1 MLGLVKRQT
10 IQWTVDNEELLIN
23 EKLLIKCKIKL
34 SIINCNG
41 ETIENNLFKRG
52 RQNMFAKIDSIGLL
66 GMNSFGVTVEIEA
79 SNGLPKFDIV
89 GQADT
94 VVRESRDRIKSAF
107 RSSNIPFPEHAI
119 TVNLAPADIRKT
131 QSSFDMAISVAVMV
145 VSGFFDKAQTRN
157 KAFIGEVSLGG
168 EIREVNGV
176 LPMVLYAQKNG
187 IREVFVPK
195 KNEYEASVVDGIT
208 VYGVKTLN
216 ELLSHFLSKPLTPA
230 QKYVPKDNDYFDTLD
245 FADVKG
251 QAGAKKALEIAAC
264 GGHNV
269 LMIGSPGSGKSMLAK
284 RLPTILPKMT
294 FEESIEATNLY
305 SVAGILN
312 PDTPLVT
319 KRPFRS
325 PHHTISQA
333 GLTGGGAIPRPGEIS
348 LSHNGLLFLDE
359 LAEFDRRT
367 LEGLRQPLEDGM
379 VTISRAWGNV
389 TYPCSVMLVAAMNPC
404 PCGYYG
410 HPTRK
415 CICSSSQVSRYL
427 SKISGPL
434 IDRFDIHLEVAPVEY
449 DSISSGIKAESSA
462 QIRERVFEA
471 REIQNQRFKGTKINC
486 NANITSDIL
495 HEVCPMTDDA
505 NAMLKSVFERLGLSA
520 RAYDKIVKVARTIAD
535 MDKSDVIEKLHIA
548 QAVQYR
554 SLDRKYWQ

>member
-1 MLGLVKRQT
+1 
-10 IQWTVDNEELLIN
+10 
-23 EKLLIKCKIKL
+23 
-34 SIINCNG
+34 
-41 ETIENNLFKRG
+41 
-52 RQNMFAKIDSIGLL
+52 MFAKVNSVGLL
-66 GMNSFGVTVEIEA
+66 GMNSFRVNVEIEA
-79 SNGLPKFDIV
+79 SKGLPKFDIV

-107 RSSNIPFPEHAI
+107 RSSNIPFPEHSI

-131 QSSFDMAISVAVMV
+131 QSSFDMAISAAVLV
-145 VSGFFDKAQTRN
+145 VSGFLNESVTKDKA
-157 KAFIGEVSLGG
+157 FLGEVSLGG

-176 LPMVLYAQKNG
+176 LPMVLYAKKIG

-195 KNEYEASVVDGIT
+195 KNSYEASVVDGIT
-208 VYGVKTLN
+208 VYGVKTLS
-216 ELLSHFLSKPLTPA
+216 ELLSHFLNKPITPVK
-230 QKYVPKDNDYFDTLD
+230 KYVPSETDYFDALD

-294 FEESIEATNLY
+294 FDESIETTNLY

-312 PDTPLVT
+312 SDTPLVT

-333 GLTGGGAIPRPGEIS
+333 GLTGGGSVPKPGEIS

-367 LEGLRQPLEDGM
+367 LEVLRQPLEDGS

-415 CICSSSQVSRYL
+415 CICSPGQVSRYL

-449 DSISSGIKAESSA
+449 ESISSEAKEESSA
-462 QIRERVFEA
+462 RIRERVFKA
-471 REIQNQRFKGTKINC
+471 REVQNKRFKGTNINC
-486 NANITSDIL
+486 NANITSDII
-495 HEVCPMTDDA
+495 HEVCPMTDSA
-505 NAMLKSVFERLGLSA
+505 NIMLKGVFEKLGLSA

-535 MDKSDVIEKLHIA
+535 MDESPVIDKAHIA

>member
-1 MLGLVKRQT
+1 
-10 IQWTVDNEELLIN
+10 
-23 EKLLIKCKIKL
+23 
-34 SIINCNG
+34 
-41 ETIENNLFKRG
+41 
-52 RQNMFAKIDSIGLL
+52 MFAKINSIGLL

-89 GQADT
+89 GQADM

-107 RSSNIPFPEHAI
+107 RSSNIPFPEHSI

-131 QSSFDMAISVAVMV
+131 QSSFDMAISAAVLV
-145 VSGFFDKAQTRN
+145 VSGFFDESVTKD

-187 IREVFVPK
+187 IKDIFVPE
-195 KNEYEASVVDGIT
+195 KNAYEASVVDGIT
-208 VYGVKTLN
+208 VYGVKTLS
-216 ELLSHFLSKPLTPA
+216 ELLSHFLSKPIVPVN
-230 QKYVPKDNDYFDTLD
+230 KYVPKDVDYFDALD

-312 PDTPLVT
+312 PDTPLIT

-333 GLTGGGAIPRPGEIS
+333 GLTGGGAIPKPGEIS

-367 LEGLRQPLEDGM
+367 LEALRQPLEDGV

-415 CICSSSQVSRYL
+415 CICSSNQVARYL

-449 DSISSGIKAESSA
+449 DSISSSVKAETSA
-462 QIRERVFEA
+462 EIRERVFEA
-471 REIQNQRFKGTKINC
+471 REIQNKRFSGTKITC

-505 NAMLKSVFERLGLSA
+505 NSMLKSVFEKLGLSA

-535 MDKSDVIEKLHIA
+535 MDKSDVIEKSHIA

>member
-1 MLGLVKRQT
+1 MFSK
-10 IQWTVDNEELLIN
+10 IN
-23 EKLLIKCKIKL
+23 
-34 SIINCNG
+34 
-41 ETIENNLFKRG
+41 
-52 RQNMFAKIDSIGLL
+52 SIGLL

-145 VSGFFDKAQTRN
+145 VSGFFDESQTRN

-187 IREVFVPK
+187 IKEVFVPK

-216 ELLSHFLSKPLTPA
+216 ELLSHFLSKPLTSA

-312 PDTPLVT
+312 PDTPLIT

-471 REIQNQRFKGTKINC
+471 REIQNRRFKGTKINC

-505 NAMLKSVFERLGLSA
+505 NAMLKNVFVRLGLSA

-535 MDKSDVIEKLHIA
+535 MDKSDMIEKLHIA

>member
-1 MLGLVKRQT
+1 
-10 IQWTVDNEELLIN
+10 
-23 EKLLIKCKIKL
+23 
-34 SIINCNG
+34 
-41 ETIENNLFKRG
+41 
-52 RQNMFAKIDSIGLL
+52 MFAKINSIGLL

-107 RSSNIPFPEHAI
+107 RSSDIPFPERSV

-131 QSSFDMAISVAVMV
+131 QSSFDMAISAAVLVA
-145 VSGFFDKAQTRN
+145 SGFIDESLTSN

-176 LPMVLYAQKNG
+176 LPMVLYAKKCG
-187 IREVFVPK
+187 IKEIFVPK
-195 KNEYEASVVDGIT
+195 KNAYEASVVKGIT
-208 VYGVKTLN
+208 VYGVNTLK
-216 ELLSHFLSKPLTPA
+216 ELLSHFLSSPIPPSDR
-230 QKYVPKDNDYFDTLD
+230 YIPKDVDYFDTLD
-245 FADVKG
+245 FSDVKG

-269 LMIGSPGSGKSMLAK
+269 IMIGSPGSGKSMLAK

-294 FEESIEATNLY
+294 FDESIESTNLY

-312 PDTPLVT
+312 PDTPLIT

-333 GLTGGGAIPRPGEIS
+333 GLTGGGAIPKPGEIS

-359 LAEFDRRT
+359 LAEFNRKT
-367 LEGLRQPLEDGM
+367 LEALRQPLEDGI
-379 VTISRAWGNV
+379 VTISRAWGNI

-415 CICSSSQVSRYL
+415 CICSPSQVARYL

-434 IDRFDIHLEVAPVEY
+434 IDRFDIHLEVASVEY
-449 DSISSGIKAESSA
+449 ESISSAEKSETSA

-471 REIQNQRFKGTKINC
+471 REIQDRRFKGSGISC
-486 NANITSDIL
+486 NANITSDVL
-495 HEVCPMTDDA
+495 HELCPLTEDA
-505 NAMLKSVFERLGLSA
+505 NLMLKSVFEKLGLSA

-535 MDKSDVIEKLHIA
+535 MDKSDVIDKAHIA

-554 SLDRKYWQ
+554 SLDRKYWQR

>member
-1 MLGLVKRQT
+1 
-10 IQWTVDNEELLIN
+10 
-23 EKLLIKCKIKL
+23 
-34 SIINCNG
+34 
-41 ETIENNLFKRG
+41 
-52 RQNMFAKIDSIGLL
+52 MFAKIDSIGLL
-66 GMNSFGVTVEIEA
+66 GMNLFGVTVEIEA

-107 RSSNIPFPEHAI
+107 RSSNIHFPERSV

-131 QSSFDMAISVAVMV
+131 QSSFDMAISVAVLV
-145 VSGFFDKAQTRN
+145 VSGVIQESVTQG

-168 EIREVNGV
+168 EIRDVNGV
-176 LPMVLYAQKNG
+176 LPMVLYAHKQG
-187 IREVFVPK
+187 IKEIFVPK
-195 KNEYEASVVDGIT
+195 KNAYEASVVEGIT
-208 VYGVKTLN
+208 VYGVSTLK
-216 ELLSHFLSKPLTPA
+216 ELLSHFLSVPITPER
-230 QKYVPKDNDYFDTLD
+230 KYIPKDIDYFDALD
-245 FADVKG
+245 FSDVKG
-251 QAGAKKALEIAAC
+251 QEGAKKALEIAAC

-269 LMIGSPGSGKSMLAK
+269 IMIGSPGSGKSMLAK

-312 PDTPLVT
+312 PDTPLIT

-333 GLTGGGAIPRPGEIS
+333 GLTGGGTIPKPGEIS

-359 LAEFDRRT
+359 LAEFDRKT
-367 LEGLRQPLEDGM
+367 LEALRQPLEDGV
-379 VTISRAWGNV
+379 VTISRAWGNI

-415 CICSSSQVSRYL
+415 CICTPSQVARYL

-434 IDRFDIHLEVAPVEY
+434 MDRFDIHLDVAPVEY
-449 DSISSGIKAESSA
+449 ESISSNIRAETSS

-471 REIQNQRFKGTKINC
+471 REIQNRRFRNTKITC
-486 NANITSDIL
+486 NANITSDLL
-495 HEVCPMTDDA
+495 HEVCPMTDGA
-505 NAMLKSVFERLGLSA
+505 NTILKNVFEKLGLSA

-535 MDKSDVIEKLHIA
+535 MDRSEVIDKAHIA

-554 SLDRKYWQ
+554 SLDRKYWQQR

>member
-1 MLGLVKRQT
+1 
-10 IQWTVDNEELLIN
+10 
-23 EKLLIKCKIKL
+23 
-34 SIINCNG
+34 
-41 ETIENNLFKRG
+41 
-52 RQNMFAKIDSIGLL
+52 MFAKINSIGLL

-79 SNGLPKFDIV
+79 SYGLPKFDIV

-94 VVRESRDRIKSAF
+94 VVRESRERIKSAF
-107 RSSNIPFPEHAI
+107 RSCKIPFPEQAV

-131 QSSFDMAISVAVMV
+131 QSSFDMAISVAVLV
-145 VSGFFDKAQTRN
+145 VSGHIGESATRD

-176 LPMVLYAQKNG
+176 LPMVLYAHKMG
-187 IREVFVPK
+187 IKEIFVPK
-195 KNEYEASVVDGIT
+195 KNAFEASVVEGIT
-208 VYGVKTLN
+208 VYGVKDLK
-216 ELLSHFLSKPLTPA
+216 ELLFHFISTPLIPE
-230 QKYVPKDNDYFDTLD
+230 KRYIPKDIDYFDPLD
-245 FADVKG
+245 FSDVRG

-269 LMIGSPGSGKSMLAK
+269 MMIGSPGSGKSMLAK

-305 SVAGILN
+305 SVAGVLN
-312 PDTPLVT
+312 PDTPLIT

-333 GLTGGGAIPRPGEIS
+333 GLTGGGAIPKPGEIS

-359 LAEFDRRT
+359 LAEFDRKT
-367 LEGLRQPLEDGM
+367 LEALRQPLEDGV
-379 VTISRAWGNV
+379 VTISRAWGNI

-415 CICSSSQVSRYL
+415 CICTPSQVAKYL

-449 DSISSGIKAESSA
+449 ESISSREKSETSS

-471 REIQNQRFKGTKINC
+471 REIQNRRFRNTKITC

-505 NAMLKSVFERLGLSA
+505 NTMLKSVFERLGLSA

-535 MDKSDVIEKLHIA
+535 MEKNDVIQKSHIA

-554 SLDRKYWQ
+554 SLDRKYWQR